1 MRKHSILVI
10 EDEEDIQQLVSYHL
24 VKAGFFVFCAD
35 SGEEGLEVFE
45 TEKVDLVVLD
55 LMLPGMDGV
64 EVCRQMKQSG
74 KQAIVPVIMLTAKG
88 EEDDMVEGL
97 EAGADDYVTKPFSPK
112 VLVARIKAHLRR
124 DDKLKSRFSPSE
136 ARLSLP
142 RGLQIDFEKHEV
154 VLGGEP
160 LDLTVS
166 EFNILGLLASKPDL
180 VFTRQQIIDNIRG
193 YGYEVTPRAVDVQI
207 HGLRKKLKSA
217 GELIETV
224 RGVGYRFKGEA
235 R

>member
-1 MRKHSILVI
+1 M
-10 EDEEDIQQLVSYHL
+10 
-24 VKAGFFVFCAD
+24 A
-35 SGEEGLEVFE
+35 
-45 TEKVDLVVLD
+45 
-55 LMLPGMDGV
+55 
-64 EVCRQMKQSG
+64 
-74 KQAIVPVIMLTAKG
+74 
-88 EEDDMVEGL
+88 
-97 EAGADDYVTKPFSPK
+97 
-112 VLVARIKAHLRR
+112 
-124 DDKLKSRFSPSE
+124 
-136 ARLSLP
+136 
-142 RGLQIDFEKHEV
+142 
-154 VLGGEP
+154 LGGEL